1 MGEYGQRRF
10 SGQRVQFSRFPGV
23 ARQIDRPFPLTVI
36 ALFQFAKAWFLLTVV
51 AIARF
56 APEAL
61 RSFAALPALLYFA
74 AHGRDTRGPLL
85 PFVAFYVGL
94 IGLGLWRLWGWAR
107 RSLVFSSGVMIGLWA
122 WRLLNDWKAGAQTLK
137 TPLEE
142 QTVYFLLFIDAV
154 IVLYL
159 AFYDDVSRAFEEVGF

>member
-23 ARQIDRPFPLTVI
+23 NTRIDRPFPLTVI

-51 AIARF
+51 AVARF
-56 APEAL
+56 APDAL
-61 RSFAALPALLYFA
+61 RAFTALPALLYFA

-85 PFVAFYVGL
+85 PFAAFYVGL
-94 IGLGLWRLWGWAR
+94 IGVGLWRLWGWAR
-107 RSLVFSSGVMIGLWA
+107 RSLVFSSGVMIALWA
-122 WRLLNDWKAGAQTLK
+122 WRLLIDWKDRTQTLN
-137 TPLEE
+137 TPFAEE
-142 QTVYFLLFIDAV
+142 TVYFLVFIDVA

-159 AFYDDVSRAFEEVGF
+159 AFYDDVSRAFDEARL